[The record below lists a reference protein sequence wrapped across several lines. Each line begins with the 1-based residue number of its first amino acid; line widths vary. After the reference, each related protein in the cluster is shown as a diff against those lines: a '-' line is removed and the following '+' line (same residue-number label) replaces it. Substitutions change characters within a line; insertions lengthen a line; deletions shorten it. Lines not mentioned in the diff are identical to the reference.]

1 MSKKINATLGAKTIL
16 IWTYD
21 SILMVTINRVKST
34 ENSRIQGLFRPLI
47 FFITFQGRFDLQG
60 LFKKVLLIQVLFKPV
75 RTLSTLHKR
84 AQRFS
89 GRVLD
94 LRLKGGEFEPHRHDY
109 AASLI
114 LA

>member
-21 SILMVTINRVKST
+21 SILMVTIDRVKST
-34 ENSRIQGLFRPLI
+34 ENSRIQGRFRPLI
-47 FFITFQGRFDLQG
+47 FFHYFSRQIRFARTFQE
-60 LFKKVLLIQVLFKPV
+60 VLLIQVLFKPV

-84 AQRFS
+84 AQWFS

-94 LRLKGGEFEPHRHDY
+94 SRLKGGEFEPHRHDY